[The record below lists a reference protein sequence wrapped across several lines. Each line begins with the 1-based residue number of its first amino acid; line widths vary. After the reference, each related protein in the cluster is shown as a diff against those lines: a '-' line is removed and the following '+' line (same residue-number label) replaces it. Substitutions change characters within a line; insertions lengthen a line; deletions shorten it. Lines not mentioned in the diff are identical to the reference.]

1 MFEPRDGLLYSS
13 GRRGQHEPGTDENP
27 VGRNAWRCV
36 AIMSL
41 LAAVT
46 GCSDLTGAGAAA
58 GRQDEKPSR
67 NVDQQVDAVMKDF
80 RNE

>member
-1 MFEPRDGLLYSS
+1 MS
-13 GRRGQHEPGTDENP
+13 
-27 VGRNAWRCV
+27 RNAWRCV